1 MPTPRP
7 ATPAPMS
14 PLDLMELTIPGLE
27 ALLEGWGEPGYRGR
41 QIARWIYGRRAT
53 RFAEMTDLPKALRGR
68 LEAEATIGRPA
79 VAGRQVSRDGT
90 RKFLLRLADGQDIE
104 SVLIEDEGRLTAC
117 ISSQVGCPLDC
128 KFCLTGVMG
137 LRRNMSAGEI
147 GGQILVLQDA
157 LIPGERIGSIVL
169 MGMGEPL
176 LNFPAV
182 AQALTILTAE
192 DGAGFPPRRLTLS
205 TAGHV
210 PGIRRLAE
218 ANLGVNLAVSLAAAT
233 DAVRDRIMPINRRW
247 SIAEL
252 LGACRAFPVPPR
264 RHLTFEYVLL
274 GGVNDSLEEARTL
287 TRILRGIRCKVNLIP
302 FNPAPDLP
310 FHASPRPRMEAFQAV
325 LRDAGYMAFIR
336 ETKGWDIS
344 AACGMLRTAADALA
358 LSPP

>member
-1 MPTPRP
+1 
-7 ATPAPMS
+7 MS
-14 PLDLMELTIPGLE
+14 PLDLTELTIPGLQ

-53 RFAEMTDLPKALRGR
+53 RFAEMTDLPKALRVR
-68 LEAEATIGRPA
+68 LEAEATIGRPV
-79 VAGRQVSRDGT
+79 VASRQVSSDGT
-90 RKFLLRLADGQDIE
+90 RKFLLRLADGQEIE
-104 SVLIEDEGRLTAC
+104 SVLIEDQGHLTAC

-137 LRRNMSAGEI
+137 LRRNMRPGEI
-147 GGQILVLQDA
+147 VGQVLVLQDA
-157 LIPGERIGSIVL
+157 LGPGERIGNIVL

-192 DGAGFPPRRLTLS
+192 EGAGFPPRRITLS

-218 ANLGVNLAVSLAAAT
+218 AKLGVNLAVSLGAAT

-247 SIAEL
+247 PIVEL
-252 LGACRAFPVPPR
+252 LGACRQFPLPAR
-264 RHLTFEYVLL
+264 RDLTFEYVLL

-287 TRILRGIRCKVNLIP
+287 ARILRGIRCKVNLIP

-310 FHASPRPRMEAFQAV
+310 FRASPRPRMEAFQTV

-344 AACGMLRTAADALA
+344 AACGMLRTMADAPA
-358 LSPP
+358 LSHA